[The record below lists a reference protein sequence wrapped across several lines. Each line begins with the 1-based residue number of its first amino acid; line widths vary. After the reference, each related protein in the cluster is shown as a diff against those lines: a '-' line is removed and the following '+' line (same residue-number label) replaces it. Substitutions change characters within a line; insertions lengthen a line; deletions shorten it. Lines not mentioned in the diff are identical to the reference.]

1 MKKKQVIRLTESDLH
16 RIVKESVN
24 MILNEGF
31 FDKMKSRFGKKP
43 QQKKIEQPK
52 DSMNEYDKEVKRIKE
67 KYGLGDYAQLS
78 PHDLTMARKE
88 LEKQRK

>member
-1 MKKKQVIRLTESDLH
+1 MW
-16 RIVKESVN
+16 
-24 MILNEGF
+24 
-31 FDKMKSRFGKKP
+31 KP
-43 QQKKIEQPK
+43 QQKKIEQPE

>member
-1 MKKKQVIRLTESDLH
+1 MKRKQVIRLTESDLH

-24 MILNEGF
+24 MVLNEGF
-31 FDKMKSRFGKKP
+31 FGKMKSRFGKKP
-43 QQKKIEQPK
+43 QPKKIKQPET
-52 DSMNEYDKEVKRIKE
+52 SMSEHDKEVKRIKD